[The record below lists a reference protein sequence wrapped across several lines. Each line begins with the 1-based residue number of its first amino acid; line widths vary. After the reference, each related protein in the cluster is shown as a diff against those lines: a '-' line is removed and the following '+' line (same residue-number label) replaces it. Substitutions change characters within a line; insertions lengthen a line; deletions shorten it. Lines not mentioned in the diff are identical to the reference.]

1 VSGAYIG
8 SDMGEATH
16 PQREDMLFMEN
27 VLKFKFRTS
36 QASVCGNVRIVN
48 SPYKSFKKDD
58 LTYFDEP
65 NATSYYVESPDAID
79 PLGEGSFTICR
90 YAENNSSAAVA
101 YSGTY
106 KTCCFGFPLE
116 TIQLE
121 RDRTELMESVLSFF
135 AGTPGTVK
143 K

>member
-1 VSGAYIG
+1 
-8 SDMGEATH
+8 
-16 PQREDMLFMEN
+16 
-27 VLKFKFRTS
+27 
-36 QASVCGNVRIVN
+36 VCGNVRIVN

-101 YSGTY
+101 YSGIY

-135 AGTPGTVK
+135 ADTPGTVK